1 MVSTCAFG
9 GVFIS
14 MLGSSFTSIGL
25 GAKPH
30 SESGAVLTRLNFMDS
45 VVIRRPSVL
54 VRPMIQTQG
63 VGASICV
70 KLAGTAPRQPR
81 CVMRKFAACVPVIRQ
96 LGEAKT

>member
-30 SESGAVLTRLNFMDS
+30 SESG
-45 VVIRRPSVL
+45 
-54 VRPMIQTQG
+54 
-63 VGASICV
+63 SI
-70 KLAGTAPRQPR
+70 L
-81 CVMRKFAACVPVIRQ
+81 
-96 LGEAKT
+96 